1 MTERYFEKFR
11 LIEYSNTVAVDITQR
26 TVFLSSVYNNPLF
39 YYQYDI
45 AQGERPDMIA
55 DRYYNDQYQAWL
67 LYLANRVI
75 DPYYD
80 WYMDPTTFDAYVKK
94 KYGSL
99 TNAVSKIQFYR
110 NNWYNDSNPT
120 ISADA
125 YAVLDPSLTKF
136 YEPVPVNGIIT
147 GNPTDYVR
155 RREDWTIKTNG
166 LASYAVAN
174 GSNFILDEVVDVRFN
189 ISEVGVGQVE
199 YKSANTV
206 ILKNI
211 SGVINTGTIDSN
223 SALVGRESNAQSVFT
238 SVSIV
243 ASNIPAAESAFWSPV
258 SYYEYEQELNEQNKS
273 IAVIKSQFAAQATKQ
288 LKNLLK

>member
-55 DRYYNDQYQAWL
+55 DRYYNDQYQSWL
-67 LYLANRVI
+67 LYLANKVI

-80 WYMDPTTFDAYVKK
+80 WYMDTTTFDSYIKK

-99 TNAVSKIQFYR
+99 ANAVSKIQFYR

-136 YEPVPVNGIIT
+136 YEPVPINGIIT

-166 LASYAVAN
+166 LARYAVAN

-189 ISEVGVGQVE
+189 ISEIGVGQVE
-199 YKSANTV
+199 YNSANTV

-223 SALVGRESNAQSVFT
+223 SVLVGRESNAQSVFT
-238 SVSIV
+238 TVSIV
-243 ASNIPAAESAFWSPV
+243 ASNIPAAETSFWSPV

-273 IAVIKSQFAAQATKQ
+273 IAVIKSQFASQATKQ
-288 LKNLLK
+288 LKSLLK

>member
-80 WYMDPTTFDAYVKK
+80 WYMDPTTFDSFIKK

-110 NNWYNDSNPT
+110 NNWYNDPNPT

-136 YEPVPVNGIIT
+136 YEPVPINGVIT
-147 GNPTDYVR
+147 GNPLDYVR

-166 LASYAVAN
+166 LARYAVAN

-189 ISEVGVGQVE
+189 ISEIGVGQVE
-199 YKSANTV
+199 YNSANTV

-223 SALVGRESNAQSVFT
+223 SVLVGRESNAQSVFT
-238 SVSIV
+238 TVSIV
-243 ASNIPAAESAFWSPV
+243 ASNIPAAETSFWSPV

-273 IAVIKSQFAAQATKQ
+273 IAVIKSQFASQATKQ
-288 LKNLLK
+288 LKSLLK